1 MRNSQW
7 LAALVFT
14 LGACSTTIGGAMDD
28 ESSAADAGASVV
40 QPDAEPVE
48 EDPQLETI
56 ILSQGTGAP
65 VANANVN
72 CRYGEQGPNA
82 DTRHFRVFPA
92 ASIGGSTITEATLP
106 IEIAE
111 SPDGL
116 QAASLKVHR
125 LTGDILAGEFEL
137 LSEVPFDVPNQ
148 TLGEV
153 RVPLQIVIAQGEA
166 VVLEVAMA
174 DGEQLRNL
182 RFGYN
187 LEPQTGP
194 TYFASDACGQLLPI
208 DLVTLANPFVEGATF
223 AANSW
228 LVSLTTERLQ

>member
-1 MRNSQW
+1 M
-7 LAALVFT
+7 FT
-14 LGACSTTIGGAMDD
+14 LGACSTTIGGSMDED
-28 ESSAADAGASVV
+28 LGAADAGAQSG

-48 EDPQLETI
+48 EEPQLETI

-92 ASIGGSTITEATLP
+92 ASIGGSRITEATLP
-106 IEIAE
+106 IEVADAPE
-111 SPDGL
+111 GVQP
-116 QAASLKVHR
+116 ATLKVHR

-137 LSEVPFDVPNQ
+137 LAEAPFDVPNQ
-148 TLGEV
+148 ALGEV
-153 RVPLQIVIAQGEA
+153 RVPLDVNIAEADA
-166 VVLEVAMA
+166 VVLEVAMP
-174 DGEQLRNL
+174 DGQQVRNL

-187 LEPQTGP
+187 LEPQTAP
-194 TYFASDACGQLLPI
+194 TYYASEACGNQLPI
-208 DLVTLANPFVEGATF
+208 DLATLANPFVQGATF